1 MAIEKILT
9 EKAPKAIGP
18 YSQAIVFGN
27 LVFCSGQAAIVPETG
42 HLIEGG
48 IAEQTEQV
56 CKNLQAVLEASG
68 SSLDNVLK
76 TTVFLKNIDDFHSM
90 NQVFAKYFRNF
101 PARSTVQVSNLPKYA
116 LVEIEVIAVK
126 K

>member
-1 MAIEKILT
+1 MSFEKIST

-18 YSQAIVFGN
+18 YSQAVVFGN
-27 LVFCSGQAAIVPETG
+27 LVFCSGQVAIVPETG

-48 IAEQTEQV
+48 IELQTEQV

-76 TTVFLKNIDDFHSM
+76 TSVFLKNIDDFHSM
-90 NQVFAKYFRNF
+90 NGVFAKFFKNF
-101 PARSTVQVSNLPKYA
+101 PSRSTVQVSNLPKYA
-116 LVEIEVIAVK
+116 LVEIEVIAFK
-126 K
+126 